1 MNSKDYFRILY
12 GWDAENYLTDG
23 TRYCAIYIKLTES
36 LSDNLLIQYGNGIR
50 RRVAGMFLFTD
61 LDDAIAWVHERKQTE
76 IDAIDSQIYRLNAAK
91 ETIYQTYA
99 NINIEEKVVFSI

>member
-1 MNSKDYFRILY
+1 MDSRSYFRILY
-12 GWDAENYLTDG
+12 GWDVENYLTEG
-23 TRYCAIYIKLTES
+23 IRYCAIYIKLTES

-61 LDDAIAWVHERKQTE
+61 LDDAIAWVHERKQSE

-99 NINIEEKVVFSI
+99 NINIEEKVIFSI